1 MHPLT
6 LHVYNYVEQNNSI
19 VLFNVFV
26 TVNKLH
32 ILYLYDILHA
42 HMLAAFLRICDLS
55 NASKCQV
62 HEIIQFNPLSAEV
75 ARLRQDFVLH
85 QIDCSS

>member
-32 ILYLYDILHA
+32 ILYLYDSLHT

-62 HEIIQFNPLSAEV
+62 HEIIPFKLN
-75 ARLRQDFVLH
+75 F
-85 QIDCSS
+85 I